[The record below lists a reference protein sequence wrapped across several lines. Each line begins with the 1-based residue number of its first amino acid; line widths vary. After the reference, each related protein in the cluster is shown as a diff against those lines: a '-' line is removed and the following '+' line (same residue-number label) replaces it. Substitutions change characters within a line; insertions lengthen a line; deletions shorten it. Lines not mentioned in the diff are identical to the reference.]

1 LLANIIAMLF
11 QAFGRAWHC
20 HGSGAYEKSGF
31 CMRNLHQKNS
41 SFQYVLTAA
50 GFLVLYEDRITNS
63 PTMDII
69 AVPSNAIDDGS
80 GTGWKAFATT
90 SRAILSPV
98 ASP

>member
-1 LLANIIAMLF
+1 VKCHAADIAKPHM
-11 QAFGRAWHC
+11 
-20 HGSGAYEKSGF
+20 GAYEKSGF
-31 CMRNLHQKNS
+31 CIRNLHQKNS
-41 SFQYVLTAA
+41 SVQYVPTAV

-63 PTMDII
+63 PTMDIT

-80 GTGWKAFATT
+80 GTGWKAFAAT